1 MWIVFVTII
10 ILSII
15 FVTAGIALT
24 WLFIVGIK
32 NKDWPTM
39 GYAFCMF
46 LLIGLLFL
54 HLLYYGVLGGS

>member
-15 FVTAGIALT
+15 FVTAGITLT

>member
-10 ILSII
+10 ILSIV
-15 FVTAGIALT
+15 FVMAGIALT
-24 WLFIVGIK
+24 YLFIVGIK

-54 HLLYYGVLGGS
+54 HFLYYGVLGGS

>member
-10 ILSII
+10 ILLIV
-15 FVTAGIALT
+15 FVMAGIALT
-24 WLFIVGIK
+24 YLFIFGMK

-46 LLIGLLFL
+46 SLIGLLLL

>member
-10 ILSII
+10 ILLIV
-15 FVTAGIALT
+15 FFMAGIALT
-24 WLFIVGIK
+24 YLFIEGIK

-39 GYAFCMF
+39 GYAFRMF

-54 HLLYYGVLGGS
+54 YLLYYGVLGGS

>member
-10 ILSII
+10 ILSIV
-15 FVTAGIALT
+15 FVMAGIDLT
-24 WLFIVGIK
+24 YLFIAGIK
-32 NKDWPTM
+32 NKDWPTI
-39 GYAFCMF
+39 GYAFRMF